1 MTQQTIILTGFMGT
15 GKSTVG
21 RLLAERTGRGFIDTD
36 ELIVTRAGR
45 EIAHIFAESGEQVF
59 REMEAEVAQELA
71 GRPGLVIAT
80 GGRLMLDPA
89 NAAALGQDA
98 HVVCLTATPAE
109 ILQRL
114 ADDGLR
120 RPLLAVSFA
129 RSRRALCRPGTNP
142 GCRSS

>member
-71 GRPGLVIAT
+71 GRPGV
-80 GGRLMLDPA
+80 G
-89 NAAALGQDA
+89 
-98 HVVCLTATPAE
+98 HCH
-109 ILQRL
+109 
-114 ADDGLR
+114 R
-120 RPLLAVSFA
+120 RPVDAGPGQCRRFGPGRPRGLPDGHAGGNFA
-129 RSRRALCRPGTNP
+129 APG
-142 GCRSS
+142 R